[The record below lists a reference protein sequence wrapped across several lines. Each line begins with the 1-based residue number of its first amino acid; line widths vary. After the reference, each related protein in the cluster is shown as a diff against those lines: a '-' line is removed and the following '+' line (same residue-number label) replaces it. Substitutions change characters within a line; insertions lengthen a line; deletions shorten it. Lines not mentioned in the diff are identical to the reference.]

1 MGAFPSL
8 PSPKPLADPPRPP
21 SVPSSRCSSP
31 GLNLPVL
38 DLVGHDAG
46 ARRGGA
52 PLARC
57 SPGATCREAFFRFL
71 SRRFLVLVETSTHS
85 PGAFCLGTQATAH
98 DRLMVPIALAAP
110 RCLLECAAVAPA
122 TLGSVRYTVLYSAHA
137 LSLPSW
143 PFGRRLPAHLPTCGR
158 AKPMP
163 AWSRGRQTQTAP
175 GLSSVAERHPSRST
189 PPVLGWPPLHP

>member
-1 MGAFPSL
+1 
-8 PSPKPLADPPRPP
+8 
-21 SVPSSRCSSP
+21 
-31 GLNLPVL
+31 
-38 DLVGHDAG
+38 
-46 ARRGGA
+46 
-52 PLARC
+52 
-57 SPGATCREAFFRFL
+57 
-71 SRRFLVLVETSTHS
+71 
-85 PGAFCLGTQATAH
+85 
-98 DRLMVPIALAAP
+98 MVSIALAAP

-163 AWSRGRQTQTAP
+163 AWSRGRQTQTAR

-189 PPVLGWPPLHP
+189 PPVLGWPPLHPYAVTTESPEDHAPDHTLRAPSRRAILQYSYDCYSNVEPRDMIPRIPLSRRSQMPR